1 MSRLEIARDKC
12 NLCELCVQSCPF
24 DALEVADDRVRVG
37 DECVFCGR
45 CVKECPAGAISIIE
59 EKEPEKVDLSA
70 WSGVWVFA
78 EQADGRVHP
87 VAFELIGK
95 GRALADRRGTYLA
108 AVLLGGSLER
118 LDTAATALR
127 RFPVDRIFVAADAAL
142 AQFRSET
149 YAAVLAQLIQR
160 HCPEIVLCG
169 ATAMGR
175 SFLPRVA
182 GLVRT
187 GLTADCTGLEIDD
200 SEGLLLQT
208 RPAFGGNIM
217 ATIICPRRRPQMATV
232 RPKVFAAPTPGAPRQ
247 VEIITFTPSPQTL
260 ECPVEL
266 IEVCVE
272 AAGAES
278 IAEADI
284 IVSGGRGVG
293 GPEGFRVIRELAEA
307 LGGAVGA
314 SRAAVDAGWLPY
326 PHQVGQTGK
335 TVQPKLYV
343 ACGISGAVQHL
354 VGMQSA
360 GTIIAI
366 NKDRGAP
373 IFRVADFGLVG
384 DLHMVIPR
392 LIEAIRRRKGARK

>member
-1 MSRLEIARDKC
+1 
-12 NLCELCVQSCPF
+12 
-24 DALEVADDRVRVG
+24 
-37 DECVFCGR
+37 
-45 CVKECPAGAISIIE
+45 
-59 EKEPEKVDLSA
+59 
-70 WSGVWVFA
+70 
-78 EQADGRVHP
+78 
-87 VAFELIGK
+87 
-95 GRALADRRGTYLA
+95 
-108 AVLLGGSLER
+108 
-118 LDTAATALR
+118 
-127 RFPVDRIFVAADAAL
+127 
-142 AQFRSET
+142 
-149 YAAVLAQLIQR
+149 
-160 HCPEIVLCG
+160 
-169 ATAMGR
+169 
-175 SFLPRVA
+175 
-182 GLVRT
+182 
-187 GLTADCTGLEIDD
+187 
-200 SEGLLLQT
+200 
-208 RPAFGGNIM
+208 M